1 MSKVFR
7 TTSGNVE
14 IINGVAGKAFVI
26 PDEGYPDYPQVLET
40 LQALETARVLYQEYV
55 NDLPIALGESIGAG
69 MKLIKLSGGKAI
81 VETAPSA
88 NVIGVLVDGGAVD
101 HVSKYV
107 AAGRVPCICSDVD
120 IAINKSVVAAPEGKI
135 AEFQAAAVPLMSS
148 VAGSATDD
156 FDNSIWA
163 TAGEVGYLATS
174 VDAAAARG
182 AVITLF
188 YATSAGVFTRENVA
202 LDSTNSA
209 TSVVTTGLIKKLL
222 GVIIPAGVNTVNLTI
237 KDAAGNTCKSF
248 TTPTA
253 GVYGLVAC
261 DDAIT
266 GLGQRVKL
274 TAGGAVTGSV
284 AILGTKGDK
293 QVINILSAA
302 PSTDVITTDVAHG
315 LAINDL
321 ISITVL
327 TGLTGITTGNYYVKS
342 VPTTKTFTIAA
353 TPGGAA
359 VNITATGTGT
369 FFQTFGTP
377 EIVTLAAATTGYS
390 LESWET
396 VYGLFIGDD
405 GNATETWSVQVD
417 GNTVDQIVG
426 RTLEAASALKGAL
439 ILVGINVNSLT
450 VQMSGKDIKGGAN
463 TNHENTDSAS
473 EATNGH
479 AVAALATVATTWA
492 HGALTNP
499 DQARN
504 VCISIQNDSGG
515 PLNLYEGVMTFT
527 ITGTFKGA
535 VQTETITFT
544 STAGNKAVANANWRD
559 KYGLKPFD
567 TVTNITLDHVPDDG
581 LKISAGLGTKMAL
594 YNSVMTEADVFKITV
609 NAADRAVSGNVDITN
624 YTVNIGAISD
634 NADFSIVHR
643 AYLN

>member
-14 IINGVAGKAFVI
+14 IINGIAGKSFVI
-26 PDEGYPDYPQVLET
+26 PDEGYPGSPQVLEAFE
-40 LQALETARVLYQEYV
+40 ALEAARILYKEYV
-55 NDLPIALGESIGAG
+55 NDLPIVLGEAISTG
-69 MKLIKLSGGKAI
+69 MRLIKLSGGKAV
-81 VETAPSA
+81 VENAPSA

-107 AAGRVPCICSDVD
+107 ASGRVPCICSDVA
-120 IAINKSVVAAPEGKI
+120 IAINKSVVAAPGGKI
-135 AEFQAAAVPLMSS
+135 AEFQAANVSLMSS
-148 VAGSATDD
+148 VIGAATGD
-156 FDNSIWA
+156 FNNSIWA
-163 TAGEVGYLATS
+163 SSGETGYLATS
-174 VDAAAARG
+174 IDAETARG
-182 AVITLF
+182 AIITLF
-188 YATSAGVFTRENVA
+188 YVNSAGVFTRENVT

-209 TSVVTTGLIKKLL
+209 TSVATTGLIKKLL
-222 GVIIPAGVNTVNLTI
+222 GVIIPEGLDTVDLTI
-237 KDAAGNTCKSF
+237 KDVAGNTCKSF

-253 GVYGLVAC
+253 GVYGFVAC

-274 TAGGAVTGSV
+274 TAGGAVTGTV

-293 QVINILSAA
+293 RIVNILSAD
-302 PSTDVITTDVAHG
+302 PLTNIITTDKTHE

-342 VPTTKTFTIAA
+342 VPTTKTFTISA
-353 TPGGAA
+353 TPGGSA
-359 VNITATGTGT
+359 VDISTTGTGT
-369 FFQTFGTP
+369 FFKTFGTS
-377 EIVTLAAATTGYS
+377 EIVTFAAAATSYS

-439 ILVGINVNSLT
+439 ILLGITVNNFT
-450 VQMSGKDIKGGAN
+450 TQMSGKDIKGGAN
-463 TNHENTDSAS
+463 TNHENIDSDS
-473 EATNGH
+473 EVTNGH
-479 AVAALATVATTWA
+479 AVAALAAVADGAWT

-504 VCISIQNDSGG
+504 ICISIQNDSGG
-515 PLNLYEGVMTFT
+515 SLNLYEGVMTFT

-544 STAGNKAVANANWRD
+544 STAGNKALATAKWRD

-567 TVTNITLDHVPDDG
+567 TVTDITVDHVPDDG
-581 LKISAGLGTKMAL
+581 LKISAGLGTK
-594 YNSVMTEADVFKITV
+594 
-609 NAADRAVSGNVDITN
+609 
-624 YTVNIGAISD
+624 
-634 NADFSIVHR
+634 
-643 AYLN
+643 